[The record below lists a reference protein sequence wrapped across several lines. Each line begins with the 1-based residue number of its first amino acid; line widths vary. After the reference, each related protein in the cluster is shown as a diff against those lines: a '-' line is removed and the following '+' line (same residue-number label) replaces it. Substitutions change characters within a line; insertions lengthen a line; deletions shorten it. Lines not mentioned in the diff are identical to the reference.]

1 MVNLAPGFKVAKVSD
16 LTTKFE
22 TIFKLLTYFLS
33 CSIKSY
39 FVYFIDHASA
49 RYIFTKMSPL
59 TQLIFNPK
67 DEPIL
72 KYIQEDNQWVEPN
85 WYVPI
90 LPMVLVNGAD
100 GIGTGWM
107 TKIPNYN
114 PRDLVEIIN
123 DLLDG
128 KRIEETKRL
137 IPWYNGFKGTIEPLD
152 YQRYVCNGEIAEIS
166 DTKVVISELPIKTW
180 TNSYKESVLEI
191 MQNGNDE
198 KKIKAVITDYKDN
211 GTDSTINYTVSMPQE
226 EKRKAE
232 LEKGGLHTFFKLQ
245 NTIATTS
252 MVLFDKNKVI
262 KKYDNVREIL
272 QEFYEVRLE
281 YYGKRKKHLEKHLG
295 AEALLLS
302 NKARFIVEKCKGDI
316 TVENKKRKKII
327 AELIARNYDPDPVK
341 KWEKE
346 HSQQLD
352 QESQVN

>member
-1 MVNLAPGFKVAKVSD
+1 M
-16 LTTKFE
+16 TTKFE
-22 TIFKLLTYFLS
+22 TIFECVSSENYTYFVP
-33 CSIKSY
+33 CSFKQY

-49 RYIFTKMSPL
+49 RYIFTRMSPL
-59 TQLIFNPK
+59 AQMIFNPK
-67 DEPIL
+67 DEALL
-72 KYIQEDNQWVEPN
+72 KYTLGDNQKVEPD
-85 WYVPI
+85 WYIPI

-128 KRIEETKRL
+128 KRIDETKRL

-166 DTKVVISELPIKTW
+166 DTKVVITELPIKTW

-211 GTDSTINYTVSMPQE
+211 GTDSTINYTVAMPPE

-245 NTIATTS
+245 NTITTTS

-262 KKYDNVREIL
+262 KKYDDVREIL

-281 YYGKRKKHLEKHLG
+281 YYGLRKRHLEKLLG

-327 AELIARNYDPDPVK
+327 AELLAKGYDPDPVK
-341 KWEKE
+341 KLNKE
-346 HSQQLD
+346 LD
-352 QESQVN
+352 HESQVN

>member
-1 MVNLAPGFKVAKVSD
+1 MIG
-16 LTTKFE
+16 
-22 TIFKLLTYFLS
+22 KLYFVP
-33 CSIKSY
+33 CGYKKY

-49 RYIFTKMSPL
+49 RYINTKMSPL
-59 TQLIFNPK
+59 AQLIFNSK
-67 DEPIL
+67 DEQLL
-72 KYIQEDNQWVEPN
+72 KYTLEDNQRVEPY
-85 WYVPI
+85 WYIPI

-114 PRDLVEIIN
+114 PRDLVEIIH
-123 DLLDG
+123 DLLNG

-180 TNSYKESVLEI
+180 TNNYKESVLEI

-211 GTDSTINYTVSMPQE
+211 GTDSTISYTIAMPQE

-252 MVLFDKNKVI
+252 MVLFDKNGVI
-262 KKYDNVREIL
+262 KRYDDVREIL

-281 YYGKRKKHLEKHLG
+281 YYELRKRHLEKALG
-295 AEALLLS
+295 AEALQLS
-302 NKARFIVEKCKGDI
+302 NKARFIVEKCNSELI
-316 TVENKKRKKII
+316 VENKKRKKMI

-341 KWEKE
+341 KWKKE
-346 HSQQLD
+346 HEQHL
-352 QESQVN
+352 ESQVNSLQLLRHQK